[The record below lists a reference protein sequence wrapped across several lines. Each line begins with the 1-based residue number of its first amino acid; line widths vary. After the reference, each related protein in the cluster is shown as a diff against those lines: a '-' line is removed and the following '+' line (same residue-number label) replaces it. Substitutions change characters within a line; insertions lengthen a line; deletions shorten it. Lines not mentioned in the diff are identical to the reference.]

1 MAKSPGTTAAD
12 ERPLMGR
19 RERNALRTRNA
30 LLRAARE
37 QMAQGGPESVTIL
50 AITERADIGQGTF
63 YNYFKSRDDLIDE
76 AILDTVERL
85 GQRLDAMS
93 HGLEDAAE
101 VYSFSLR
108 HLMRTALSDP
118 VWGWFMVRV
127 GIAQQGLLQALGPR
141 AARDL
146 QYGVDTGRF
155 TIPDVR
161 LAAAM
166 TLASVLGAMREY
178 LEHRTVGDPTDHYA
192 EYLLRMVGIPPI
204 EAHEIVQRP
213 LPPLPDAVDDED

>member
-1 MAKSPGTTAAD
+1 MAKTTTNVGEVRAH
-12 ERPLMGR
+12 MGR

-37 QMAQGGPESVTIL
+37 QMAEGGPESITIL
-50 AITERADIGQGTF
+50 AVTERADIGQGTF

-93 HGLEDAAE
+93 SGIEDAAE

-146 QYGVDTGRF
+146 QYGVDSGRF

-166 TLASVLGAMREY
+166 TLASVLGAMQEY

-192 EYLLRMVGIPPI
+192 EYLLRMVGIPPV

-213 LPPLPDAVDDED
+213 VPPLPDPVEDED